1 MSRHDKLD
9 PNGTR
14 DDGVPYNSA
23 TASLPGYAGA
33 CRQPTS
39 FDEPVL
45 LHADN
50 LHERLFVAMNG
61 MASDS
66 GHAIFHMQRLPN
78 GGGHA

>member
-1 MSRHDKLD
+1 MSPNDKLD
-9 PNGTR
+9 PDGIR
-14 DDGVPYNSA
+14 DDGMPYNSA
-23 TASLPGYAGA
+23 AASLPEYAEA
-33 CRQPTS
+33 HRQLTS

-50 LHERLFVAMNG
+50 LHERLSVAMND